1 MTNSIFMCV
10 MIFINFTMGA
20 PPPSPLLKWT
30 CQMGLKGRHVPPAPP
45 LAASLSKAFPVPDA
59 SPDLSLSTSSLP
71 DARATILLFC
81 LLSSSPSASG
91 PQPPAS
97 PSPGRRL
104 LFLRPR
110 ASSSRPGAVVGPEG
124 GARGIRPGLPVSRR
138 RRPLPLAGAHT
149 SRGQAAP
156 SARYL
161 RLRPASLAAKTPG
174 PEAEVGLARP
184 GSGKYDEAQRAE
196 GPRGSVAVASGVHC
210 ATVKP
215 PRRSGRTFH

>member
-1 MTNSIFMCV
+1 MLSFGV
-10 MIFINFTMGA
+10 LPLAMGA

-30 CQMGLKGRHVPPAPP
+30 CQMGLKGPHVPPAPP

-81 LLSSSPSASG
+81 LLSSRPSASG

-110 ASSSRPGAVVGPEG
+110 ASPSRPGAVVGPEG
-124 GARGIRPGLPVSRR
+124 GARGIRPGLPVS
-138 RRPLPLAGAHT
+138 PPT
-149 SRGQAAP
+149 QAA
-156 SARYL
+156 SAR
-161 RLRPASLAAKTPG
+161 RSPHQPREGCSFRQV
-174 PEAEVGLARP
+174 PEAPPRVSRRQDPGT
-184 GSGKYDEAQRAE
+184 GSGSGARAAWQWQI
-196 GPRGSVAVASGVHC
+196 R
-210 ATVKP
+210 
-215 PRRSGRTFH
+215 